1 MARKLKILVACGSG
15 IATSSVAKHETEKV
29 CAAAGYDVDV
39 TTTSIAALPNEH
51 QNYDVICTTC
61 PYHGDLG
68 RPTIRIFGLISNI
81 NRKKVEEDLI
91 AAVKEAA
98 EKL

>member
-1 MARKLKILVACGSG
+1 MAKKVRILVACGSG

-29 CAAAGYDVDV
+29 CQNAGYDVDV
-39 TTTSIAALPNEH
+39 TTTSIQALPNEH
-51 QNYDVICTTC
+51 KNYDIICTTC

-81 NRKKVEEDLI
+81 GRAKVEQDLL
-91 AAVKEAA
+91 AAVKEVA
-98 EKL
+98 ES